1 MLLLVTVNLR
11 YDIYCMALYYA
22 LCECAIEFLY
32 ESDLN
37 SNRYELMTTTSYSS
51 MVCVVFWFSIIHRH
65 MFSASH
71 GVCACVCVRGTLCL
85 AVDLLSARNFPC
97 SRYGELI
104 LENEIHIKHCCSVWF
119 QLTRRF
125 ELFFSRGSQLFEH
138 HTLHHYW
145 YYFVWRKSVDM

>member
-1 MLLLVTVNLR
+1 MIYIVWHYIMLCANVQLNFCMKLIWTAIAMNWWPRPRTVQWCAWYFDFQLFIVT
-11 YDIYCMALYYA
+11 C
-22 LCECAIEFLY
+22 FPHH
-32 ESDLN
+32 
-37 SNRYELMTTTSYSS
+37 
-51 MVCVVFWFSIIHRH
+51 MVY
-65 MFSASH
+65 
-71 GVCACVCVRGTLCL
+71 ACVCVRGTLCL
-85 AVDLLSARNFPC
+85 AVDLLRARNFPC

-125 ELFFSRGSQLFEH
+125 ELFFSRSSQLFEH